1 MTFEQ
6 RCNRFKEKI
15 KKETNLFKKVDM
27 IYFLNKEI
35 EKNKLKKGDDI
46 NERNRENI
54 KWKKNRK
61 WG

>member
-54 KWKKNRK
+54 K
-61 WG
+61 